1 MFDNIGTALVQAV
14 GFFGVFGFFVY
25 QLLSDGKKPIQT
37 QLKSPTKKVNKTMDS
52 IDKPEKRGLFG
63 RKKEPIKVDVK
74 PKKKGLFGKKVESVK
89 VVEEPKKK
97 GWFRQII
104 KENLKNDCDI
114 FYTKNY
120 NYIFIILR

>member
-37 QLKSPTKKVNKTMDS
+37 QLKSPIKKVNKSMDS
-52 IDKPEKRGLFG
+52 INKPKKKGLFG
-63 RKKEPIKVDVK
+63 RKKETINENVK
-74 PKKKGLFGKKVESVK
+74 PKKKGLFGKKVEPEK

-97 GWFRQII
+97 GWF
-104 KENLKNDCDI
+104 K
-114 FYTKNY
+114 
-120 NYIFIILR
+120 

>member
-37 QLKSPTKKVNKTMDS
+37 QLKSPIKKVNKSMDS
-52 IDKPEKRGLFG
+52 INKPKKKGLFG
-63 RKKEPIKVDVK
+63 RKKETINENVK
-74 PKKKGLFGKKVESVK
+74 PKKKGLFGKKVEPEK

-97 GWFRQII
+97 GWFR
-104 KENLKNDCDI
+104 
-114 FYTKNY
+114 
-120 NYIFIILR
+120 

>member
-37 QLKSPTKKVNKTMDS
+37 QLKSPIKKVNKSMDS
-52 IDKPEKRGLFG
+52 IN
-63 RKKEPIKVDVK
+63 K
-74 PKKKGLFGKKVESVK
+74 PKKKGLFGRKKETINENVKPKKRGLFGKKLEPEK

-97 GWFRQII
+97 GWFR
-104 KENLKNDCDI
+104 
-114 FYTKNY
+114 
-120 NYIFIILR
+120 

>member
-37 QLKSPTKKVNKTMDS
+37 QLKSPIKKVNKSIDS
-52 IDKPEKRGLFG
+52 INKPKKKGLFG
-63 RKKEPIKVDVK
+63 RKKETINENVK
-74 PKKKGLFGKKVESVK
+74 PKKKGLFGKKVEPVN

-97 GWFRQII
+97 GWFR
-104 KENLKNDCDI
+104 
-114 FYTKNY
+114 
-120 NYIFIILR
+120 

>member
-37 QLKSPTKKVNKTMDS
+37 QLKSPIKKINKSMDS
-52 IDKPEKRGLFG
+52 INKPKKKGLFG
-63 RKKEPIKVDVK
+63 RKKETINENVK
-74 PKKKGLFGKKVESVK
+74 PKKKGLFSKKVEPEK

-97 GWFRQII
+97 GWFR
-104 KENLKNDCDI
+104 
-114 FYTKNY
+114 
-120 NYIFIILR
+120 